1 MSEAVSSPV
10 LAAPSRRFK
19 IKKAA
24 WIGLGVFGCLLAL
37 ILIVPQFIDLG
48 LFKRTYLPLLE
59 DALNRRIDV
68 GEVHLS
74 LLPTPSIRMSKL
86 KVSDSVAFADNTFFT
101 AEQVQLKLRFL
112 PLLRGRFEV
121 TELVLEKPIF
131 NLLKQ
136 ADGSFN
142 YSDIG
147 NRGKTPANNRRDPRK
162 KTDGVKSLEAPPPL
176 ALPNRVRVNEGQ
188 LNLITK
194 GLMPV
199 NIKGIDLSFQEFSET
214 APFPFRIAFTYPG
227 LKTVVLE
234 GQLNYQEEKALLELK
249 NNRLKIQDLT
259 FPVQGSVSNLSTTPR
274 VNLNLAADK
283 VDAKPIFQI
292 FSVFGLAPRDTEI
305 SGPMSLIMTVN
316 GPSNALVTQVRGLFR
331 DVKVHGK
338 RAIKG
343 TLNGEVNL
351 RLPLGG
357 GAVSRRL
364 QGNGKLVAR
373 DGELTNVDLINKIQ
387 RVTGMIGLSKDE
399 RRQATTFQTME
410 AEFTIGGGYVDF
422 SRLYLINPQMVVNGK
437 GTMSI
442 DQPTLNIALQ
452 TALSSQASARTGRA
466 RAAAFLK
473 DNQGRVV
480 VPLRV
485 TGPVENP
492 AVNLNSEKLA
502 ESALPKAVEKNFSS
516 FFKNLFRGR

>member
-1 MSEAVSSPV
+1 MSDAVSSPV

-24 WIGLGVFGCLLAL
+24 WIGLGLFGFLLAL
-37 ILIVPQFIDLG
+37 ILIVPQFVDLG

-68 GEVHLS
+68 GAVHLS
-74 LLPTPSIRMSKL
+74 LLPTPAIRMSKL
-86 KVSDSVAFADNTFFT
+86 KVSDSAAFADNTFFT
-101 AEQVQLKLRFL
+101 AEQVRLKLRL
-112 PLLRGRFEV
+112 WPLLRGRFEV
-121 TELVLEKPIF
+121 TELVLQKPIF

-147 NRGKTPANNRRDPRK
+147 ERKTPAHNRRDTRK
-162 KTDGVKSLEAPPPL
+162 RTDGAKSLEAPPPL
-176 ALPNRVRVNEGQ
+176 ALPNRVRINDGE
-188 LNLITK
+188 LNVITK
-194 GLMPV
+194 GSTAV
-199 NIKGIDLSFQEFSET
+199 NIKGIDLSLQEFSET
-214 APFPFRIAFTYPG
+214 APFPFRIAFNYPG
-227 LKTVVLE
+227 LKTVALE
-234 GQLNYQEEKALLELK
+234 GQLNYQEDKALLELK
-249 NNRLKIQDLT
+249 NNRLKIQDMT

-283 VDAKPIFQI
+283 VDAQPIFQI
-292 FSVFGLAPRDTEI
+292 LSVFGLAPRDTEI
-305 SGPMSLIMTVN
+305 NGPMSLIMTVN
-316 GPSNALVTQVRGLFR
+316 GPSNALVTQLRGLFR

-338 RAIKG
+338 RALKG
-343 TLNGEVNL
+343 TLNGEVNIK
-351 RLPLGG
+351 LPLGG

-364 QGNGKLVAR
+364 QGDGKLVAR

-410 AEFTIGGGYVDF
+410 ADFTIGGGYVDF

-437 GTMSI
+437 GTMTI
-442 DQPTLNIALQ
+442 DQPTLNIALE
-452 TALSSQASARTGRA
+452 TALSSQASARAGRT
-466 RAAAFLK
+466 RAASFLR
-473 DNQGRVV
+473 DVQGRVV

-492 AVNLNSEKLA
+492 AVNLNSEKIA

>member
-24 WIGLGVFGCLLAL
+24 WIGLAIFGFLLAL

-59 DALNRRIDV
+59 DTLNRRIDV
-68 GEVHLS
+68 GEVHLG

-86 KVSDSVAFADNTFFT
+86 KVSDGAAFADNTFFT
-101 AEQVQLKLRFL
+101 AEQVQLKLRL
-112 PLLRGRFEV
+112 WPLLRGRFEV

-147 NRGKTPANNRRDPRK
+147 ERKTPANNRRDTRK
-162 KTDGVKSLEAPPPL
+162 RTDGAKSEAPPSL

-194 GLMPV
+194 GLVPV

-214 APFPFRIAFTYPG
+214 APFPFRIAFNYPG

-338 RAIKG
+338 RALKG

-410 AEFTIGGGYVDF
+410 AEFIIGGGYVDF

-437 GTMSI
+437 GTMTI
-442 DQPTLNIALQ
+442 DQPTLNIALE
-452 TALSSQASARTGRA
+452 TALSLQASARAGRGRA
-466 RAAAFLK
+466 TTFLK
-473 DNQGRVV
+473 DSHGRVV

-485 TGPVENP
+485 TGPIEKPV
-492 AVNLNSEKLA
+492 VNLNSEKLA

-516 FFKNLFRGR
+516 FFKNLFRAR